1 MLIVQYLRNPENTKY
16 LDQVSKY
23 NVNSTV
29 SQESREHKIPRSS
42 K

>member
-16 LDQVSKY
+16 LYQVSKY